1 MVEYKDATEEERA
14 VRLCNSGM
22 MAVRSSDLFRWL
34 AKVGNDNAA
43 GEYYL
48 PDIVNIAAA
57 EGRDAVVIEG
67 DPYETAG
74 VNSRAELAH
83 LELEWQRRRRE
94 QALVEGATL
103 IDPESVWFAYDTK
116 LGRDVTVEPHVVFGP
131 GVEIA
136 DGATIHAFSHIEG
149 AMIGVKASI
158 GPFARIRPGT
168 RLAAKTK
175 VGNFVEL
182 KKAEVAE
189 GAKVNHLSY
198 VGDASVG
205 ARANIGAGTITC
217 NYDGF
222 RKYGTV
228 IGEDA
233 FIGSNSALVAPVTV
247 GDGAI
252 VGAGSVITRDV
263 EADSLALERNE
274 QKGIAGWARRF
285 RERMTRKAAEPQR
298 SRARGGTVDLRNA
311 QRLAEPKFAR
321 WNEANEA
328 EAQSLRREIVSL
340 GREAINAAAGLDT
353 PGVYLFCQIQTENTS
368 PLVYVG
374 VAQGR
379 RSTEGRTGRE
389 RLSDYFVKQYSILDR
404 TLADLDE
411 ASALKR
417 ILQRLRAAMPNSPEA
432 VLPGYADQHL
442 KSRRISRADTV
453 LFSPPPIS
461 GRLEPIETVLICT
474 AHRLQVDELV
484 NAKQLVL
491 PELIPEEIVQAAQEV
506 VSNWA
511 QLGLP
516 KDLSK
521 RWYEELVG
529 LAA

>member
-1 MVEYKDATEEERA
+1 MSDQRRFAVVILAAGQGTRMRSDTHKVLHPIASRPLLLHLLDSVDALGADKRVVVVGKGREQVEAAIAGRDVAIAVQAEQKGTGHAVQQAEGALADYDGPVIVLYGDTPFVESRTLRRMLDRLDGEGGPGVVVLASSPADPLKYGRIILGDGDRIAKMVEFKDATEEERA

-22 MAVRSSDLFRWL
+22 MAVRSQDLFRWL
-34 AKVGNDNAA
+34 ERVGNDNAA

-67 DPYETAG
+67 DPYEAAG

-94 QALVEGATL
+94 QALDEGATL

-149 AMIGVKASI
+149 AIIGTKASI

-168 RLAAKTK
+168 RLAERTK

-182 KKAEVAE
+182 KKADIGE

-222 RKYGTV
+222 GKYRTV
-228 IGEDA
+228 IGEGP
-233 FIGSNSALVAPVTV
+233 FIGSNTALVAPVSV
-247 GDGAI
+247 GEGAI

-263 EADSLALERNE
+263 DADSLAVERNE

-285 RERMTRKAAEPQR
+285 RERMTRKAAE
-298 SRARGGTVDLRNA
+298 
-311 QRLAEPKFAR
+311 
-321 WNEANEA
+321 
-328 EAQSLRREIVSL
+328 
-340 GREAINAAAGLDT
+340 
-353 PGVYLFCQIQTENTS
+353 
-368 PLVYVG
+368 
-374 VAQGR
+374 
-379 RSTEGRTGRE
+379 
-389 RLSDYFVKQYSILDR
+389 
-404 TLADLDE
+404 
-411 ASALKR
+411 
-417 ILQRLRAAMPNSPEA
+417 
-432 VLPGYADQHL
+432 
-442 KSRRISRADTV
+442 
-453 LFSPPPIS
+453 
-461 GRLEPIETVLICT
+461 
-474 AHRLQVDELV
+474 
-484 NAKQLVL
+484 
-491 PELIPEEIVQAAQEV
+491 
-506 VSNWA
+506 
-511 QLGLP
+511 
-516 KDLSK
+516 
-521 RWYEELVG
+521 
-529 LAA
+529 